1 MEILKIIAL
10 AFIAMILYLALKD
23 EKKELAYFVLLAS
36 GIIIIIFIIPKMKAI
51 VLFLETVSIKTGVD
65 IIYLNT
71 IFKILGI
78 AYLTTFCTELCKDAG
93 ASSLASKVEVAG
105 KVIILSLGVPILMA
119 VLKSI
124 VSIINV

>member
-10 AFIAMILYLALKD
+10 AFVAMILYLALKD
-23 EKKELAYFVLLAS
+23 EKKELAYFILLAS

-124 VSIINV
+124 VSIISA

>member
-1 MEILKIIAL
+1 MEILKIISV

-124 VSIINV
+124 VSIISA

>member
-1 MEILKIIAL
+1 MEILKIISV

-23 EKKELAYFVLLAS
+23 EKKELAYFVLLSS

-51 VLFLETVSIKTGVD
+51 VLFLESVSIKTGVD

-124 VSIINV
+124 VSIISA

>member
-1 MEILKIIAL
+1 MEILKIVSV
-10 AFIAMILYLALKD
+10 AFISMILYLALKD

-124 VSIINV
+124 VSIISA

>member
-1 MEILKIIAL
+1 MEILKIISL
-10 AFIAMILYLALKD
+10 AFIAMILYLSLKD
-23 EKKELAYFVLLAS
+23 EKKELAYFILLAS
-36 GIIIIIFIIPKMKAI
+36 GIIIIIFIVPKMKAI

-124 VSIINV
+124 VSIISA

>member
-51 VLFLETVSIKTGVD
+51 VLFLESVSIKTGVD

-124 VSIINV
+124 VSIVNA

>member
-1 MEILKIIAL
+1 MEILKIISV

-23 EKKELAYFVLLAS
+23 EKKELAYFILLAS

-51 VLFLETVSIKTGVD
+51 VLFLESVSIKTGVD

-124 VSIINV
+124 VSIIST